1 MKQTS
6 RRTFIHKS
14 IVSAPAF
21 FLFNLPWV
29 KAESSNSE
37 DVMDEALE
45 MLAATGPEYQ
55 GGLANHGPMASEALI
70 AMGRPDAVVNW
81 VERYKKSLQP

>member
-70 AMGRPDAVVNW
+70 AMGRP
-81 VERYKKSLQP
+81 